1 MIFRPQ
7 IKKQQGRVIVLL
19 DMIIGIDTPALPVPA
34 LLPCLME
41 GVYNRNDSGYMSDLV
56 PQ

>member
-7 IKKQQGRVIVLL
+7 IKKLQGRVIVPL

-34 LLPCLME
+34 SCPVLWKECIIEMILGIC
-41 GVYNRNDSGYMSDLV
+41 
-56 PQ
+56 QT